1 MKTLITII
9 AAAVFACAATS
20 APAAEAATAEAA
32 NGQEAG
38 PTIVKW
44 EYVTGGT
51 SEHETEVASSEPQRV
66 LAWIIHRGCRSG
78 RDTRASAR

>member
-66 LAWIIHRGCRSG
+66 LVSRNNGS
-78 RDTRASAR
+78 